1 MTGPWIVAFLALWA
15 VVLVLAVL
23 VLGLL
28 RRIGPVLERAERA
41 IRMSDALAHVDGLP
55 PGATVPGF
63 EVVDPGGRRLAF
75 VDAGPGDRV
84 VLFVDADCPACS
96 GLADALAAEP
106 GIAQQPIVVV
116 SGKAT
121 PVGHYARLAAA
132 GLPVFGQPDGAA
144 SAAFQQQAFP
154 YAVALSATR
163 TVVAALIPGSPA
175 DLMKL
180 ADALDAHRTGNRHV
194 TTRGVGNEHAHP

>member
-1 MTGPWIVAFLALWA
+1 MTGPWIAAFLVLWA
-15 VVLVLAVL
+15 AVLVLAVL

-55 PGATVPGF
+55 PGAAVPEF
-63 EVVDPGGRRLAF
+63 DVVDPTGRRLPFA
-75 VDAGPGDRV
+75 DAGSGDRV

-106 GIAQQPIVVV
+106 GIAQLPIVVV
-116 SGKAT
+116 TGRAT
-121 PVGHYARLAAA
+121 SVSHYARLVAA

-144 SAAFQQQAFP
+144 SAAFQQHASP
-154 YAVALSATR
+154 YAVAVSANH
-163 TVVAALIPGSPA
+163 TVVASLIPGDPA

-180 ADALDAHRTGNRHV
+180 ADALDAHRTGNHHDT
-194 TTRGVGNEHAHP
+194 TTRSRQ